1 MKKILFLTLIFS
13 SGIFSFP
20 DLNTFDKT
28 KLIWKNPKIFYVHQY
43 LLDVAFGRVNSYLC
57 LINNT
62 DYENNSNL
70 EGFRFAD
77 KAKILKV
84 HNDSL
89 AMPYDYQYDIEFENG
104 LIREKVSA
112 LELWPCKY
120 DCV

>member
-1 MKKILFLTLIFS
+1 MDSKLGKDICKVQFNLEQLQLPSDDLISMITERRLKRIHKFLDS
-13 SGIFSFP
+13 R
-20 DLNTFDKT
+20 
-28 KLIWKNPKIFYVHQY
+28 Q
-43 LLDVAFGRVNSYLC
+43 
-57 LINNT
+57 
-62 DYENNSNL
+62 NNSNL